1 MSILRF
7 SLVQGFRV
15 DIRIKSQRFR
25 GQTMTYP
32 IKLFYTS
39 NIPIILQAALVSN
52 VFFISQLLFSKFK
65 VQFTSRFLQSFPGC
79 PVQYF
84 LFSLFISFCRVHST
98 LDVQFSIFSF
108 WYAITRKIT
117 IVSNLRV
124 GQLYRAPDWCVV

>member
-1 MSILRF
+1 MFCAALATDAAFPVVQRLLCNHCLLTPRPASPTPTKP
-7 SLVQGFRV
+7 QGFKV

-65 VQFTSRFLQSFPGC
+65 VWRC
-79 PVQYF
+79 
-84 LFSLFISFCRVHST
+84 H
-98 LDVQFSIFSF
+98 
-108 WYAITRKIT
+108 
-117 IVSNLRV
+117 
-124 GQLYRAPDWCVV
+124 